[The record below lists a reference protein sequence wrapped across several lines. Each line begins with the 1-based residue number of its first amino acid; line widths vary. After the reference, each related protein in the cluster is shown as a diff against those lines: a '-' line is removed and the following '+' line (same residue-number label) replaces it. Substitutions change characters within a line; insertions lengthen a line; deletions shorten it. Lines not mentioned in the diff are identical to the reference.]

1 MAVMDRDNIVVA
13 NEPPPLKSAPKTAE
27 KGPDAPAIC
36 GAMSQQCGDL
46 SNQSAPQKFLHLV
59 GCRDPGAQ
67 APAKR

>member
-13 NEPPPLKSAPKTAE
+13 NESPPLKSAPKTAE
-27 KGPDAPAIC
+27 ERLHGPSIC

-67 APAKR
+67 VPIKR